1 MSHSHFELINIIG
14 DLNRSVMFYAVD
26 SINPKYKNCIFLQ
39 NIVNNFPK
47 LLKIDPNLSKFI
59 DIKYLKNN
67 KDLPK
72 IKAENLL
79 MQSIRLQN
87 YLGL

>member
-1 MSHSHFELINIIG
+1 MNHNHFELINIIG
-14 DLNRSVMFYAVD
+14 DLNRSVMFYAVE

-47 LLKIDPNLSKFI
+47 LSKIDPKISQFI
-59 DIKYLKNN
+59 DINYLEDD

-72 IKAENLL
+72 VKAENLL

>member
-1 MSHSHFELINIIG
+1 MNTNYFELINIIG
-14 DLNRSVMFYAVD
+14 DLNRSIMFYTID
-26 SINPKYKNCIFLQ
+26 SPKPKYKNCIFLQ
-39 NIVNNFPK
+39 NIIKNYPN
-47 LLKIDPNLSKFI
+47 LIKIDKNISKFI
-59 DIKYLKNN
+59 DIKYLKSD

-72 IKAENLL
+72 VKAENLL